1 MPAGPERDAL
11 VDHVATQKCAVQ
23 VADRVEDF
31 LARGGE
37 EMCSLAILDFGD
49 GSLGSG
55 RSSSPEISSFAER
68 RETVRRL
75 KERWPR
81 MQLAA
86 FLDRSNAAEAAEMNE
101 LGIRNLFLKPIRY
114 DAVEGLL
121 KAAGRSAVQQARE
134 QRESSRVREEFRF
147 DRILGESEVLRQ
159 SIELAQSVSLSS
171 ATSVL
176 ILGESGVGK
185 ELFARAIHGE
195 SPRARGPFLE
205 INCAAIPREL
215 LESELFGH
223 EKGSFTD
230 ATQQRIG
237 LFEAGEGGS
246 VFLDEVGELPIT
258 LQAKLLKFLDNKVVR
273 RVGGTRDIA
282 IDVRILAATNRDL
295 SGEVRQGRFR
305 EDLFYRLNVVP
316 IVVPPLRDRGDDIV
330 LLAHSLCERVSRKLG
345 RTARITGAAERDL
358 LRYPWPGNVRELGNV
373 LERAVLLAKS
383 EEIGPAEL
391 ALPRVVG
398 GGNGSEAPS
407 LNDLGLRFPADG
419 ISLVTLEKAAIE
431 GALTRTGGNV
441 VEAAKLLHIGR
452 GSLRC
457 KMRRH
462 RIDRT
467 EPRPV
472 SPSSGSPALVRA

>member
-31 LARGGE
+31 LSRGGE

-55 RSSSPEISSFAER
+55 RSSSFAPSSFAER
-68 RETVRRL
+68 RDAVRRL

-101 LGIRNLFLKPIRY
+101 LGIRNLFLKPIRF
-114 DAVEGLL
+114 DAVDGLL
-121 KAAGRSAVQQARE
+121 KAAGKSAVQQARE

-147 DRILGESEVLRQ
+147 DRILGQSPALRHA
-159 SIELAQSVSLSS
+159 IELAQSVSLSS

-195 SPRARGPFLE
+195 SPRAKGPFLE

-223 EKGSFTD
+223 EKGAFTD
-230 ATQQRIG
+230 ASSQRIG

-246 VFLDEVGELPIT
+246 VFLDEVGELPLT
-258 LQAKLLKFLDNKVVR
+258 LQAKLLKFLDMKIVR

-282 IDVRILAATNRDL
+282 VDVRILAATNRDL

-305 EDLFYRLNVVP
+305 EDLFYRLSVVP
-316 IVVPPLRDRGDDIV
+316 ITVPPLRDRGDDV
-330 LLAHSLCERVSRKLG
+330 TLLAESYCERVARKLG
-345 RTARITGAAERDL
+345 RVARLSPAAEREL
-358 LRYPWPGNVRELGNV
+358 MRYPWPGNVRELGNAI
-373 LERAVLLAKS
+373 ERAVLLAKS

-391 ALPRVVG
+391 ALPRVG
-398 GGNGSEAPS
+398 GGNGAEAPS

-419 ISLVTLEKAAIE
+419 LSLVALEKAAIE
-431 GALTRTGGNV
+431 GALARTGGNV
-441 VEAAKLLHIGR
+441 VEAAKLLHVGR

-462 RIDRT
+462 KIDRT
-467 EPRPV
+467 EPRPTPV
-472 SPSSGSPALVRA
+472 SQGSPALARI